1 MGQLSTTPP
10 GPVDY
15 LSPGDFSR
23 LSNLIYT
30 ECGIKMPDAK
40 KPMLEA
46 RLSKRLKAL
55 KFVSFK
61 AYCEFLF
68 SPQGMGDEF
77 VSMIDVVTTNKT
89 DFFREPHHFTYLYDV
104 ALPSLLRQR
113 GVGTLGRLSA
123 WSAGCSTGEEP
134 YTLAMVLGEF
144 AKGHPGYRFSIL
156 GTDISTRALEKAKGA
171 VYDEE
176 RAEPVPL
183 ELKKEYLLKSR
194 NRERK
199 LIKICPELRSLVH
212 FTRLNLM
219 DDDYGMGE
227 LFHLIFC
234 RNVIIYFD
242 RVTQERLLK
251 KLCRLLAPDGYMF
264 MGHSETLNGMA
275 LPLAQCALTVYRKV
289 Q

>member
-1 MGQLSTTPP
+1 M
-10 GPVDY
+10 
-15 LSPGDFSR
+15 
-23 LSNLIYT
+23 SNLICA
-30 ECGIKMPDAK
+30 ECGIRMPDAK

-55 KFVSFK
+55 KLESFR

-68 SPQGMGDEF
+68 SPQGMEDEF
-77 VSMIDVVTTNKT
+77 VSMIDVITTNKT
-89 DFFREPHHFTYLYDV
+89 DFFREPHHFTYLHDV
-104 ALPSLLRQR
+104 VLPNLLRHR
-113 GVGTLGRLSA
+113 GIGTLTRMSA

-144 AKGHPGYRFSIL
+144 AGGHLGYRFSIL
-156 GTDISTRALEKAKGA
+156 GTDISTRALEEAKTA
-171 VYDEE
+171 VYEEE
-176 RAEPVPL
+176 RAEPIPL
-183 ELKKEYLLKSR
+183 GLKKKYLLKSR

-212 FTRLNLM
+212 FMRLNLM
-219 DDDYGMGE
+219 DDDYRMDGP
-227 LFHLIFC
+227 FHLIFC

-251 KLCRLLAPDGYMF
+251 KLCRHLAPDGYMF

-275 LPLAQCALTVYRKV
+275 LPLFQCAPTVYRKV
-289 Q
+289 R